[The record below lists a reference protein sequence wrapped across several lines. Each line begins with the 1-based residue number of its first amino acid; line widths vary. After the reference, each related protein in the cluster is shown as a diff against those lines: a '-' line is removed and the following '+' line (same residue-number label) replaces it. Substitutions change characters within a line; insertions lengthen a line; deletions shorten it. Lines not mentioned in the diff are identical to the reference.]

1 MSLSAEK
8 KHRFKTAAIRFQQRT
23 AAGKIPSMRWKEN
36 LRRACLDRARKKR
49 LDLVMQ
55 KRRQFSLAETSTDPV
70 DPAYMVIKEELQKRG
85 VGDIPPYHQVKEM
98 DAVELSGESSD
109 DLAMSIPTVSQ
120 EKNNNKTD
128 QACVEQTMEVDG
140 VLDGCDEYV
149 ITEDD
154 LNDILQEVEEELR
167 KNGKCYSTLDRL
179 VF

>member
-1 MSLSAEK
+1 
-8 KHRFKTAAIRFQQRT
+8 
-23 AAGKIPSMRWKEN
+23 
-36 LRRACLDRARKKR
+36 
-49 LDLVMQ
+49 MQ
-55 KRRQFSLAETSTDPV
+55 KRRQFSLAETSTDSV

-98 DAVELSGESSD
+98 DSVELSGESSD

-120 EKNNNKTD
+120 EKNNNKMD

-140 VLDGCDEYV
+140 VVDGFDEYV

-167 KNGKCYSTLDRL
+167 KNGKCYSTLDRI